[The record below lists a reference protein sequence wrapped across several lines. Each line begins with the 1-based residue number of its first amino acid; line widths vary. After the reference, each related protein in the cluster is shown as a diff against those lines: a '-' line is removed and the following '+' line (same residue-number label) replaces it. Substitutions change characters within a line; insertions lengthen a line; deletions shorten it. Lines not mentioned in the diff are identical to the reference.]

1 MEFGVLIPLFGMLT
15 GTVMT
20 GAVVWG
26 IVQIVRI
33 RTHASQSAPDLV
45 GEVASLR
52 DQVDALQRELM
63 ETQERIDFAERL
75 LTKGR
80 GDREEH

>member
-1 MEFGVLIPLFGMLT
+1 MNFEALIPIFGMLT

-33 RTHASQSAPDLV
+33 RTHGSQSTPELA
-45 GEVASLR
+45 GEVAALR
-52 DQVDALQRELM
+52 DQVDSLQQQLL
-63 ETQERIDFAERL
+63 ETQERIDFTERL
-75 LTKGR
+75 LTRGR

>member
-1 MEFGVLIPLFGMLT
+1 MDSEALIPLFGMLT
-15 GTVMT
+15 GMVMT

-33 RTHASQSAPDLV
+33 RSHSSQSAPELA
-45 GEVASLR
+45 GEVAALR
-52 DQVDALQRELM
+52 DQVDTLQQQLL

-80 GDREEH
+80 GDSEEH